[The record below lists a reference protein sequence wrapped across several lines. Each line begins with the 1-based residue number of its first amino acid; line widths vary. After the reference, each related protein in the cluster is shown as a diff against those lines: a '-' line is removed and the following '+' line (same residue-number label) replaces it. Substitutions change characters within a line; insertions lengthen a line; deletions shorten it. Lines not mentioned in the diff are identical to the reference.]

1 MGYVSR
7 RYPKLKNT
15 THGDLQ
21 MILNSQN
28 PMMSMGPMGG
38 QNGMGAMGQLGGMGG
53 MDQMGAMTGMMMQM
67 MQMSL
72 MTQMMQMMQQLMG
85 MVSGGSAI
93 SGASSF
99 GGASGSASPSSFL
112 GASESGG
119 AAGAASVN
127 AKDAG
132 GGWTNPIGG
141 KYSISSTFGPR
152 KAPTAGA
159 STNHQGIDLAAPLNT
174 PILAAKAGTVS
185 ISKDEATGYG
195 KWIEIK
201 HDDGTKSRYGHLNS
215 RAVQVGAKVAAGQE
229 IGKMGSTGT
238 STGSHLHFEVINA
251 QGQKVDPAKAMRL

>member
-1 MGYVSR
+1 M
-7 RYPKLKNT
+7 N
-15 THGDLQ
+15 
-21 MILNSQN
+21 ISQN
-28 PMMSMGPMGG
+28 PMTSQITPF
-38 QNGMGAMGQLGGMGG
+38 MGQASPSSNAFAAGGT
-53 MDQMGAMTGMMMQM
+53 DQMGAMSGMMMQG
-67 MQMSL
+67 
-72 MTQMMQMMQQLMG
+72 MQMMQLALMGQMMQLMKQLMS
-85 MVSGGSAI
+85 MVSGA
-93 SGASSF
+93 SGIPGGASF
-99 GGASGSASPSSFL
+99 GGSASGSPSGFL
-112 GASESGG
+112 GSSAAGG
-119 AAGAASVN
+119 AAGTAAAN

-141 KYSISSTFGPR
+141 SYKVTSGFGPR

-185 ISKDEATGYG
+185 VSKDEATGYG

-215 RAVQVGAKVAAGQE
+215 RAVQVGTKVAAGQE

-251 QGQKVDPAKAMRL
+251 QGQKVDPAKSMRL

>member
-1 MGYVSR
+1 MI
-7 RYPKLKNT
+7 NT
-15 THGDLQ
+15 
-21 MILNSQN
+21 QN
-28 PMMSMGPMGG
+28 PMASM
-38 QNGMGAMGQLGGMGG
+38 N
-53 MDQMGAMTGMMMQM
+53 QMGAQTGAMSSSVDQMSGMMMQGIGM
-67 MQMSL
+67 MQMAL
-72 MTQMMQMMQQLMG
+72 MTQMLQMMKQLMS
-85 MVSGGSAI
+85 MASGGSAM
-93 SGASSF
+93 SGAAQF
-99 GGASGSASPSSFL
+99 GGASGTGSPSSFL
-112 GASESGG
+112 GANAAGG

-141 KYSISSTFGPR
+141 KYSVSSGFGPR
-152 KAPTAGA
+152 KSPTAGA

-174 PILAAKAGTVS
+174 PILAAKGGTVS

-215 RAVQVGAKVAAGQE
+215 RAVQVGAKVTAGQE

-251 QGQKVDPAKAMRL
+251 QGQKVDPAKSMKL